1 MSAMEA
7 LLTTRRTISTEPATD
22 KKADSGADFMAA
34 MKPEVTVSPACG
46 TGREVLLQVGRETWQ
61 YVCICFVCVHSCVC
75 VV

>member
-22 KKADSGADFMAA
+22 KKQDSGADFMAK

-46 TGREVLLQVGRETWQ
+46 TGRELLLQVS
-61 YVCICFVCVHSCVC
+61 VCVCPK
-75 VV
+75 